1 MTLGQLWSILKARK
15 WSALLM
21 LAIVVGVAIALSLSL
36 PKRYTATSTLM
47 IDLRPDPVTQ
57 QMVGGGALPA
67 YIATQVDVMYS
78 DRVVERAVR
87 NLKLA
92 EVPDWREAWQ
102 KATSGEGRIEAW
114 IGEGFR
120 KGMDIQPSK
129 ESNLISVAYTA
140 DDPDFAA
147 SAANAVVKAFLDTHL
162 DLRIDPAKQNT
173 AFFDSRAKE
182 LRAEVERAQARV
194 AAFQRERGI
203 VATDER
209 LDFETQ
215 QLNQLS
221 AQLTMLQTLSAEST
235 SRQAQA
241 SGGSADRLQ
250 EVINNPMLAGM
261 RADLTRAEARLQELN
276 ARLGDNHP
284 QVVEAKAN
292 ISSLR
297 GRLEAETRRVT
308 GSVGVAN
315 TINRAREGE
324 IRAALE
330 AQRAKVLRI
339 KAARDEGAVLYRD
352 VENAQ
357 RAYDAVVLRFSQ
369 TNLES
374 QATQSN
380 IHQLSPAS
388 APRLPSSPN
397 IKLNAILALVLGSAL
412 AMGTAVLLEM
422 SDRRLRTVEEVPQ
435 LLDLPAL
442 GVLLKPGA
450 MRMAGVST
458 AALLVGHRR
467 LRQLPPP
474 VGSA

>member
-1 MTLGQLWSILKARK
+1 
-15 WSALLM
+15 
-21 LAIVVGVAIALSLSL
+21 
-36 PKRYTATSTLM
+36 
-47 IDLRPDPVTQ
+47 
-57 QMVGGGALPA
+57 
-67 YIATQVDVMYS
+67 
-78 DRVVERAVR
+78 
-87 NLKLA
+87 
-92 EVPDWREAWQ
+92 
-102 KATSGEGRIEAW
+102 
-114 IGEGFR
+114 
-120 KGMDIQPSK
+120 
-129 ESNLISVAYTA
+129 
-140 DDPDFAA
+140 
-147 SAANAVVKAFLDTHL
+147 
-162 DLRIDPAKQNT
+162 
-173 AFFDSRAKE
+173 
-182 LRAEVERAQARV
+182 
-194 AAFQRERGI
+194 
-203 VATDER
+203 
-209 LDFETQ
+209 
-215 QLNQLS
+215 
-221 AQLTMLQTLSAEST
+221 
-235 SRQAQA
+235 
-241 SGGSADRLQ
+241 
-250 EVINNPMLAGM
+250 
-261 RADLTRAEARLQELN
+261 
-276 ARLGDNHP
+276 LGDNHP

-308 GSVGVAN
+308 GSVGVVN

-357 RAYDAVVLRFSQ
+357 RAYDAVVQRFSQ

-450 MRMAGVST
+450 MRMAGSST
-458 AALLVGHRR
+458 GALMIGHRP
-467 LRQLPPP
+467 LGQLPPT